1 MSPHHLATRFQLPMT
16 ASVLFYTEKS
26 MSVAHA
32 LDFDICA
39 VEKTEEEAAEKL
51 RRSLKIHIE
60 RGLREEWTDTIL
72 HPAPTE
78 YWDRFISADI
88 RPPLEPIQLDV
99 TAQESPVQDEFPTT
113 PIDSRLILM
122 AMVSSGAYQRTHQ
135 YAR

>member
-1 MSPHHLATRFQLPMT
+1 MPPHPARRFQLPMT
-16 ASVLFYTEKS
+16 ASVLFYTENFLH
-26 MSVAHA
+26 VAHA

-39 VEKTEEEAAEKL
+39 VEKTEREAAEKL

-60 RGLREEWTDTIL
+60 RGLCEEWNDTIL

-88 RPPLEPIQLDV
+88 RPPLEPVRLEV
-99 TAQESPVQDEFPTT
+99 VAQEIPVQDEFPTT

-122 AMVSSGAYQRTHQ
+122 AMVSSGAYQRSHQ
-135 YAR
+135 FAR